1 MMRGLGDATPNVAP
15 LAPISAKAVRYIKLG
30 RKTFGWED
38 RSLDHGEIHFGYGK
52 ASHELALGGDPKK
65 IKQHL
70 ISLGR
75 KPQAASRDAQEVLDF
90 YQLGSDCLWITFAR
104 GKLWWTFEES
114 DVTWK
119 GLPTHDCGE
128 RMRMCIGG
136 WRDTDIYGKPLS
148 TDSLSTKL
156 TKVQS
161 YQRTICGVEAEDYL
175 LRRINGVEEPLI
187 AKSSKARDALLD
199 VLAEAR
205 STLHGSDF
213 ETLADVAFAR
223 SGWHRAS
230 AIGGIQKLVDVI
242 LEQPT
247 TGELAAVQVKSAT
260 TQKVFQGFIDGVD
273 STARFDRIFFICHSP
288 KGELEAPAD
297 RSDVHLW
304 TGRDFARIVL
314 RLGLADWV
322 MEKIA

>member
-1 MMRGLGDATPNVAP
+1 MARPKE
-15 LAPISAKAVRYIKLG
+15 IKAVRAHSVRYIKLG
-30 RKTFGWED
+30 RKISGWED

-52 ASHELALGGDPKK
+52 AAHELALEGNAKK
-65 IKQHL
+65 IKEHL

-75 KPQAASRDAQEVLDF
+75 KPQAAGRDAQEVLDF
-90 YQLGSDCLWITFAR
+90 YRLGADCLWITFAR
-104 GKLWWTFEES
+104 DHLWWTFAEPE
-114 DVTWK
+114 VTWL
-119 GLPTHDCGE
+119 GGPAHDTGE
-128 RMRMCIGG
+128 RMRKCIGG
-136 WRDTDIYGKPLS
+136 WRNTDIHGKPLRI
-148 TDSLSTKL
+148 DSLSTKL
-156 TKVQS
+156 TKVQT

-187 AKSSKARDALLD
+187 AKSGKARDALLD
-199 VLAEAR
+199 VLVDAIA
-205 STLHGSDF
+205 SLHWKDF
-213 ETLADVAFAR
+213 ETLADVVFAR

-230 AIGGIQKLVDVI
+230 AIGGTQKLVDVI

-260 TQKVFQGFIDGVD
+260 SQKVFDGFVD
-273 STARFDRIFFICHSP
+273 DTDATARFDRLFFICHTP

-304 TGRDFARIVL
+304 VGRDFAKIVL
-314 RLGLADWV
+314 RLGLTDWV